1 MNNSKTRRHRQRRNK
16 LSRRMKKRGGV
27 NHTSI
32 VSRSRIKSIE
42 HPTFKESGR
51 NTIFDAYDPTTGR
64 PTRYVVNTKRDK
76 AEQFKAYDRFND
88 KFRLI
93 QNSFI
98 AKLKSDML
106 HHQGHN
112 GRWICVTAGKGK
124 WYANDGSWE
133 MLPKIV
139 DWSDGAV
146 KKDDEYVMSEAG
158 KAAIF
163 DENHKSNPTFC
174 VPEYYE
180 IIQLIPQNARV
191 SAPVLGN
198 YEY

>member
-27 NHTSI
+27 KHTSI
-32 VSRSRIKSIE
+32 VSKSQIESIE

-51 NTIFDAYDPTTGR
+51 NTIFDAYDPITGR

-76 AEQFKAYDRFND
+76 AEQFKAYNRFNG
-88 KFRLI
+88 KFGSI
-93 QNSFI
+93 QKYCLEQLHSN
-98 AKLKSDML
+98 ML

-158 KAAIF
+158 KNAIS

-174 VPEYYE
+174 VPELYE
-180 IIQLIPQNARV
+180 IIQLIPRNARV
-191 SAPVLGN
+191 LDVITEL
-198 YEY
+198 